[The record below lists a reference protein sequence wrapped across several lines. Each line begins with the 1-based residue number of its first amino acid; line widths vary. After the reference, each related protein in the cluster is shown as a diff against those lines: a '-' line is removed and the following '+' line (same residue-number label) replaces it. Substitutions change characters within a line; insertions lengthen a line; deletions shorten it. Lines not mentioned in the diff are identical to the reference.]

1 MVRKI
6 KKKLEKEMFVV
17 WIDGSDLDPNIFFN
31 REDMLNFIGQM
42 AIDFGAEK
50 LEEELLRIVRVKDIW
65 ELESIKIEGDSVLTT
80 FNQVSAESYINFMEE
95 YNEE

>member
-80 FNQVSAESYINFMEE
+80 FNQASAENYINLMEE